1 MKPDPS
7 YVSLHPDGSSLASG
21 AITADSSR
29 DRAVLARSTRAFLEF
44 TDLLDVM
51 IGAILPV
58 LGVDF
63 GRPDPKAL
71 WASTKVA
78 VKNRTRLGD
87 IAALLTGSA
96 TAATEERFEH
106 PVTKGALVN
115 LAAGAGPVDQPGSG
129 LGFILS
135 RSSVESEWVARS
147 AACSRSP
154 MRW

>member
-1 MKPDPS
+1 
-7 YVSLHPDGSSLASG
+7 
-21 AITADSSR
+21 
-29 DRAVLARSTRAFLEF
+29 
-44 TDLLDVM
+44 M

-71 WASTKVA
+71 WASAKVA
-78 VKNRTRLGD
+78 VKNRSRLGD

-96 TAATEERFEH
+96 TAAAEERFEH

-129 LGFILS
+129 LGFTLLALLGRVGVGRAIGGMQSLTNALVS
-135 RSSVESEWVARS
+135 QFPVPPAE
-147 AACSRSP
+147 CSRPVRPWQRSCT
-154 MRW
+154 RVDGSAGSVSKTAG